1 MCLVRSSQ
9 TLNPRPASPGY
20 SVEATKHTTGSG
32 VRRSRLLMRMVILDT
47 VAFVM
52 GYCSFRRPPRR
63 RWRLTSVREVVGLP
77 KVLGRGTV
85 RPTFR

>member
-1 MCLVRSSQ
+1 
-9 TLNPRPASPGY
+9 
-20 SVEATKHTTGSG
+20 
-32 VRRSRLLMRMVILDT
+32 MRMVILDT

>member
-20 SVEATKHTTGSG
+20 SVEATKHTTES

-52 GYCSFRRPPRR
+52 GYCSFRRCTPRAC
-63 RWRLTSVREVVGLP
+63 
-77 KVLGRGTV
+77 
-85 RPTFR
+85 